1 MDAIDLAASVIKA
14 YDRRVRDLWQDGLSG
29 IRIEEMARAMA
40 MLTTYTEREALD
52 SLKVELH
59 KFANSSGALNKMF
72 DAKTL
77 GKVKILAG
85 DLERL
90 RIARDII
97 ADVSPDLWTDSPAYV
112 RKLNGID
119 ARGALDKLI
128 AEGNWCLNKEEDRKC
143 K

>member
-1 MDAIDLAASVIKA
+1 MNAIDLAADILDA
-14 YDRRVRDLWQDGLSG
+14 YDKRIYKAVLDGSSG
-29 IRIEEMARAMA
+29 IRIEEMARAIA
-40 MLTTYTEREALD
+40 TLTTYTEREALD

-119 ARGALDKLI
+119 ARGPLDKLI
-128 AEGNWCLNKEEDRKC
+128 AEGNWCLNKEEGK
-143 K
+143 

>member
-1 MDAIDLAASVIKA
+1 MNAIDLAADILDA
-14 YDRRVRDLWQDGLSG
+14 YDKRIYKAVLDGSSG
-29 IRIEEMARAMA
+29 IRIEEMARAIA

-119 ARGALDKLI
+119 ARGPLDKLI
-128 AEGNWCLNKEEDRKC
+128 AEGNWCLNKEEGK
-143 K
+143 